1 MIGMTE
7 SRALTGSAELI
18 ASVAEDRRLTTAFMT
33 WVKICGITNL
43 EDALVA
49 VEAGADAVGFVFY
62 EKSPRRVSKDAAR
75 EIVSVM
81 TSKIERIGVFVDGED
96 ALFNETAKEVGLS
109 GLQVH
114 VGSQS
119 PDNPTVSALPP
130 GLNRYLVLP
139 VRRFLNEDYSFD
151 SFAVSERN
159 EKTAE
164 CATALF
170 LDSGTAD
177 QPGGTG
183 RVFDWKAAIPIA
195 GCISDAGWRLVV
207 AGGLTPENVGEAM
220 GILHPWGVDVS
231 SGVEAKPGKKDPDKV
246 RAFVKA
252 VRDADEANSRN

>member
-1 MIGMTE
+1 VP
-7 SRALTGSAELI
+7 SDFAELSF
-18 ASVAEDRRLTTAFMT
+18 ATTNDAFMT

-62 EKSPRRVSKDAAR
+62 EKSPRKVSKNVAR
-75 EIVSVM
+75 KIVSVL
-81 TSKIERIGVFVDGED
+81 TSRIERIGVFVDGEN
-96 ALFNETAKEVGLS
+96 ALLHETAKDVGLS

-114 VGSQS
+114 VGPQS
-119 PDNPTVSALPP
+119 ADNLTVSPLPP
-130 GLNRYLVLP
+130 KLNQYLVLP
-139 VRRFLNEDYSFD
+139 VRRLLNEGFSFD
-151 SFAVSERN
+151 SFAISARN
-159 EKTAE
+159 EKTSGR
-164 CATALF
+164 ATALF

-183 RVFDWKAAIPIA
+183 KVFDWKAAIPIA

-207 AGGLTPENVGEAM
+207 AGGLTPENVAEAM

-231 SGVEAKPGKKDPDKV
+231 SGVETRPGKKDHEKV

-252 VRDADEANSRN
+252 VRDADKANSN

>member
-1 MIGMTE
+1 MIGTTE
-7 SRALTGSAELI
+7 SRALPILLNSALPKTDEQ
-18 ASVAEDRRLTTAFMT
+18 RRFMT

-62 EKSPRRVSKDAAR
+62 EKSPRKVSKNIAR
-75 EIVSVM
+75 EIVSAL
-81 TSKIERIGVFVDGED
+81 TSRIERIGVFVDGEN
-96 ALFNETAKEVGLS
+96 ALLHETAKDVGLS

-114 VGSQS
+114 VGPQS
-119 PDNPTVSALPP
+119 ADNLTVSPLPP
-130 GLNRYLVLP
+130 KLNQYLVLP
-139 VRRFLNEDYSFD
+139 VRRLLNEDFSFD
-151 SFAVSERN
+151 SFAISARN
-159 EKTAE
+159 EKTSE

-170 LDSGTAD
+170 LDSGTTD

-183 RVFDWKAAIPIA
+183 KVFDWKAAIPIA

-252 VRDADEANSRN
+252 VRDTDKANSRN